1 MLYIN
6 SKFTTSEMS
15 LARKK
20 FNPTSFSE
28 KNKAPK
34 SWTLETEG
42 RNYSWKS
49 KLERVAISR
58 EGVPFSALEVI
69 GKKINLPIRDVL
81 TIFEIPQTTYN
92 KKRREN
98 ALLGGKE
105 SEAVLL
111 ITEILDFGIEV
122 FNGET
127 EKFLRWLKK
136 PNPSLGGMYPE
147 SFFDS
152 ITGIQEVK
160 NCLNRLEYGNLA

>member
-1 MLYIN
+1 MYIN
-6 SKFTTSEMS
+6 SIIASNSMS

-20 FNPTSFSE
+20 FNPTSPSE
-28 KNKAPK
+28 KNKAAK
-34 SWTLETEG
+34 SWILETEG
-42 RNYSWKS
+42 KNYSWKS

-81 TIFEIPQTTYN
+81 TLFDIPQTTYN

-98 ALLGGKE
+98 ALLGGKDT
-105 SEAVLL
+105 EAVLL

-127 EKFLRWLKK
+127 EKLLRWLKK
-136 PNPSLGGMYPE
+136 PNQSLGGMSPE